1 MIQWRSIISTVA
13 AVCSTAPAYAQP
25 AERNVRVG
33 LLCAVSCDSPAFVAF
48 KEALLKLGWVEG
60 RNLVLDAR
68 GAGGRMDQLPAL
80 AREIAASKP
89 DLIVAS
95 SPQPA
100 KAAQEAAG
108 TIPMVFIAVADP
120 VTMGLV
126 RSLGRPGGN
135 VTGMSTLA
143 PGGFI
148 AKHFELIR
156 ELAPGARRIAVLMN
170 PGNEVANT
178 RYAEEGPQAATRL
191 GMQIQ
196 MFEVREPSEITPAI
210 ETAAR
215 QGAGSALCSRR
226 SDVPHAAGSHPAY
239 DQPRQAAFDLSGAR
253 GGRRWRASVVRTGF
267 PRYVSPRGRACRPG
281 PEGGESGGSPCRATD
296 QVSARRQSEDGEG
309 DRVQRT
315 PRASAARGRSDRV
328 TGPGNREPGLRVG
341 RSTGRAPGLAPFNI
355 WST

>member
-1 MIQWRSIISTVA
+1 
-13 AVCSTAPAYAQP
+13 
-25 AERNVRVG
+25 
-33 LLCAVSCDSPAFVAF
+33 
-48 KEALLKLGWVEG
+48 
-60 RNLVLDAR
+60 
-68 GAGGRMDQLPAL
+68 
-80 AREIAASKP
+80 
-89 DLIVAS
+89 
-95 SPQPA
+95 
-100 KAAQEAAG
+100 
-108 TIPMVFIAVADP
+108 MVFIAVADP

-215 QGAGSALCSRR
+215 QGAEVLYVPGDPMFHTPPDRIPPTTNRVRLPSIFLAREVVDAGGLLSYGPDFLDMFRR
-226 SDVPHAAGSHPAY
+226 AAGHA
-239 DQPRQAAFDLSGAR
+239 
-253 GGRRWRASVVRTGF
+253 
-267 PRYVSPRGRACRPG
+267 
-281 PEGGESGGSPCRATD
+281 
-296 QVSARRQSEDGEG
+296 
-309 DRVQRT
+309 DRVLRGASPADLPVEQPT
-315 PRASAARGRSDRV
+315 KYLLVVNLKTAKAIGFSVPRALL
-328 TGPGNREPGLRVG
+328 LRADEV
-341 RSTGRAPGLAPFNI
+341 I
-355 WST
+355 E